1 MSTPMTAT
9 PCTTPQNGHHP
20 TRPVPPV
27 RQRNLTRIAIGVI
40 VLALSTLGVVS
51 LRSSTSATRAALVV
65 TRTVAPGERIEASDV
80 RTIQVPTTIDAALV
94 PAADINRVVGRT
106 ARDTLADG
114 SLLSPGQLARADT
127 QSGTAVVGATLKAGQ
142 FPTTLG
148 VGDRV
153 LVVTTSD
160 NPDNLDS
167 GAASSTR
174 GVVIDLVEQTTDS
187 QSTVVSLRVPVEAAP
202 TVAAAGGSGHVN
214 LVSVEP

>member
-9 PCTTPQNGHHP
+9 PRTAPKNGHHP

-27 RQRNLTRIAIGVI
+27 RQRNLTRIAIGVV

-51 LRSSTSATRAALVV
+51 LRSSSSAIRATLVV
-65 TRTVAPGERIEASDV
+65 TRTIAPGERIEASDV
-80 RTIQVPTTIDAALV
+80 RTIQVPTTLDADLV
-94 PAADINRVVGRT
+94 PASNINDVVGRT
-106 ARDTLADG
+106 ARTTLVDG
-114 SLLSPGQLARADT
+114 SLLSPGQLARADA
-127 QSGTAVVGATLKAGQ
+127 QSGTAVVGASLKAGQ

-160 NPDNLDS
+160 NPDNLDA
-167 GAASSTR
+167 GAERSTR

-202 TVAAAGGSGHVN
+202 AVAAAGGNGHVS

>member
-9 PCTTPQNGHHP
+9 PRTAPKNGHQP

-27 RQRNLTRIAIGVI
+27 RQRNFTRIAIGVI

-51 LRSSTSATRAALVV
+51 LRSNNSATRAALVV
-65 TRTVAPGERIEASDV
+65 TRTVASGERIEASDV
-80 RTIQVPTTIDAALV
+80 RTIQVPTTLDADLV
-94 PAADINRVVGRT
+94 PAADINRVIGRT
-106 ARDTLADG
+106 ARTTLIDG

-142 FPTTLG
+142 FPTTLS

-153 LVVTTSD
+153 LVVATSD
-160 NPDNLDS
+160 NPDNPDA
-167 GAASSTR
+167 GTASPTR
-174 GVVIDLVEQTTDS
+174 GVVVDLVEQTTDS
-187 QSTVVSLRVPVEAAP
+187 QSTVVSLRVRVEAAP
-202 TVAAAGGSGHVN
+202 TVAAAGGSGHVS